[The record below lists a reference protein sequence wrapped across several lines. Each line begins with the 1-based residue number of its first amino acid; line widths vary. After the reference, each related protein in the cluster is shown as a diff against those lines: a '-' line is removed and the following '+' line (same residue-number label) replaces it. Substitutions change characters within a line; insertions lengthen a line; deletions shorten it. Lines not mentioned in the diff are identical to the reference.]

1 MDTKELNKLTK
12 AQVVEQL
19 KSFNVDVN
27 ESLSKTAL
35 IDQLAQF
42 YSEQSSEEENINDQ
56 PSDLEQSSSEDYEA
70 EEQISDELSDEEQSS
85 EEENINDQPSA
96 EETMAFLQST
106 PFNQAFKLEIAK
118 RQARNQTGIAH
129 VESSTDALASEL
141 AKRKSRFG
149 VSASSTA
156 DVSSALKQ
164 ELARRNVK
172 HN

>member
-1 MDTKELNKLTK
+1 MGIKELNKLTK
-12 AQVVEQL
+12 AQVIEQL
-19 KSFNVDVN
+19 KSFNVDVD

-35 IDQLAQF
+35 IEQLAQF

-56 PSDLEQSSSEDYEA
+56 PS
-70 EEQISDELSDEEQSS
+70 
-85 EEENINDQPSA
+85 A
-96 EETMAFLQST
+96 EETMAFSQST
-106 PFNQAFKLEIAK
+106 PFNKAFKLEIAK